1 MIFLSHSLQTTE
13 KNIQLLCIYLTRYSM
28 IKQEREHPIYC
39 YEAYI
44 TIFFPNI
51 SNVENLRQTRT
62 ARSMTSK
69 ECIKYNKQEE
79 Q

>member
-13 KNIQLLCIYLTRYSM
+13 KNIQLLCIHLTRHSM

-44 TIFFPNI
+44 LYNNIF
-51 SNVENLRQTRT
+51 
-62 ARSMTSK
+62 SK
-69 ECIKYNKQEE
+69 HMKRRKFETNKDSKIHD
-79 Q
+79 